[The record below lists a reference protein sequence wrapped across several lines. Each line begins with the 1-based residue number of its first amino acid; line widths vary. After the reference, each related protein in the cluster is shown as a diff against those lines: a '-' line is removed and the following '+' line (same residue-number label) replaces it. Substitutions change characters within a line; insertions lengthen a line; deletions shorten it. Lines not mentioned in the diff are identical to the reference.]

1 VTQQQWGGAPGGS
14 QRPYGNQ
21 PPPGWGAQGFNQP
34 AYGAYGPAGQQN
46 RPHQPNPPG
55 GFGGPQPG
63 VPHYGPPGQPPRRR
77 SPMMSLLLGLVAM
90 SVLAI
95 VGLVLVN
102 VFTGTSD
109 SAYQNDDY
117 QVPPPDAAPPP
128 IPLPETYTEAE
139 DWLVDNKLYAQ
150 SAPIP
155 VRCDNSPINV
165 ADASDDD
172 LGTHFNNQVEC
183 LMRVWNP
190 PVTAAGFL
198 LPRPSVTIYG
208 EKITTKCGESGVN
221 AFYCSADQQIY
232 FSNLLP
238 QAVQIVQT
246 NKWAAEV
253 VVAHEFGHAI
263 QGRTGLLV
271 SAHALAQNAGSER
284 ESNQLIRRLEQ
295 QADCFSGI
303 YMRSVS
309 RSMGIQQADLRGI
322 LDTYVAVGDD
332 TITGKPDVDGNHG
345 LARSREFWGTTGLG
359 TSDIGKCNTFTAP
372 ASQVR

>member
-1 VTQQQWGGAPGGS
+1 MTQQQWGGAPYG

-21 PPPGWGAQGFNQP
+21 PPSGWGGQGFNQP
-34 AYGAYGPAGQQN
+34 SYGAYGVPGLPPGQRQA
-46 RPHQPNPPG
+46 HPPG

-63 VPHYGPPGQPPRRR
+63 VPHYGPPAQPPRRR
-77 SPMMSLLLGLVAM
+77 SPLMSLLLGLVAV

-102 VFTGTSD
+102 VVTGSSD
-109 SAYQNDDY
+109 TAYQNDDY
-117 QVPPPDAAPPP
+117 QVPPPDSAPPP
-128 IPLPETYTEAE
+128 IPLPTTYAEAE
-139 DWLVDNKLYAQ
+139 DGLVDNKLYAQ
-150 SAPIP
+150 TAPIP
-155 VRCDNSPINV
+155 VRCDNPPINV
-165 ADASDDD
+165 ANASDAD
-172 LGTHFNNQVEC
+172 LEVHFNSQVEC

-208 EKITTKCGESGVN
+208 EKVTTKCGEAGVN

-238 QAVQIVQT
+238 QAVPIVRT
-246 NKWAAEV
+246 NKWAADV
-253 VVAHEFGHAI
+253 VMAHEFGHAI

-284 ESNQLIRRLEQ
+284 ESNQLIRRLET
-295 QADCFSGI
+295 QADCFSGV
-303 YMRSVS
+303 YARSVS

-322 LDTYVAVGDD
+322 EDTYVAVGDD
-332 TITGKPDVDGNHG
+332 TLTGDPNVEGNHG
-345 LARSREFWGTTGLG
+345 LARSRVFWGVTGLG
-359 TSDIGKCNTFTAP
+359 TSDIGKCNTFAAP
-372 ASQVR
+372 ANQVR